1 MLSDCCGA
9 MVRFQDIC
17 SRCGEHCEEAFEMNG
32 VECGREDGFDDS
44 DDAYDAAKD
53 EWCLGDEPMSDRQRR
68 QQESWDETCRQ
79 NGW

>member
-1 MLSDCCGA
+1 
-9 MVRFQDIC
+9 
-17 SRCGEHCEEAFEMNG
+17 MNG

-53 EWCLGDEPMSDRQRR
+53 EWVLGDEPMSDRQRR
-68 QQESWDETCRQ
+68 EQESWDETCRQ